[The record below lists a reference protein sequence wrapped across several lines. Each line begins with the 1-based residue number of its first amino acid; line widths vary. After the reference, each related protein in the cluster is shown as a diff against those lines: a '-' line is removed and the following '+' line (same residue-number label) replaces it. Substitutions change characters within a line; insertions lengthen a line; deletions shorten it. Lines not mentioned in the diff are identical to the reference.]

1 MLDLRPG
8 GPIRWFPLL
17 SPLSTDLPS
26 LRHGRTAPA
35 SVGLV
40 LPHMHARQASWGR
53 DWGRKQVVEV
63 MAAAQVRDDEHKHRS
78 LDLDILLQSRSRSTC
93 GLAQGL

>member
-1 MLDLRPG
+1 MHDRPRG
-8 GPIRWFPLL
+8 GAIRGVSLGGADP
-17 SPLSTDLPS
+17 SPKHPT
-26 LRHGRTAPA
+26 
-35 SVGLV
+35 

-78 LDLDILLQSRSRSTC
+78 LDLDIL
-93 GLAQGL
+93 